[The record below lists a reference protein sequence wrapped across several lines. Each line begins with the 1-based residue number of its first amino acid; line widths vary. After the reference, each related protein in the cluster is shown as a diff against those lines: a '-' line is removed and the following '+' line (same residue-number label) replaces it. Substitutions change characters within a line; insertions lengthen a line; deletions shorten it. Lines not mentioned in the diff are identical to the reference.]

1 MIDQELE
8 QFQQIYTL
16 ITEFLVTY
24 SFQLVGAIVIFLI
37 GLFVAKKVA
46 KLVARI
52 CEKHS
57 IDVTLANF
65 ISNSVKIIVIMM
77 AAIIAVGKV
86 GISVTPMV
94 AAIGALSL
102 GAGLAIQGLLSN
114 YGAGFT
120 IIITRPFVINNTI
133 SVLGVSGIVKDISLG
148 HTVLTNEDGVEITI
162 PNKHIMGEILHNSFA
177 NTLVDSSI
185 GISYDSNP
193 EQAIA
198 VIRQCLSE
206 MNSVCNEPEPQIGIN
221 NFGDSAIEIGVR
233 YWVPT
238 ETYFQN
244 KYQTNLM
251 IFKALQQANISIPFP
266 QREVRLLTD
275 KTEATTRSY
284 V

>member
-16 ITEFLVTY
+16 ITEFLVNY

-46 KLVARI
+46 KLVTRI

-57 IDVTLANF
+57 VDITLSTF
-65 ISNSVKIIVIMM
+65 ISNTVRIIVIIM

-120 IIITRPFVINNTI
+120 IIITRPFIISNTI
-133 SVLGVSGIVKDISLG
+133 SVLGVSGIVKDISLA

-185 GISYDSNP
+185 GISYDSDP

-206 MNSVCNEPEPQIGIN
+206 MNPVCNEPEPQIGIN

-251 IFKALQQANISIPFP
+251 VFKALQQANISIPFP

-275 KTEATTRSY
+275 KTEATAS
-284 V
+284 

>member
-16 ITEFLVTY
+16 ITEFLVQY

-46 KLVARI
+46 KLASRI

-57 IDVTLANF
+57 VDITLSIF
-65 ISNSVKIIVIMM
+65 ISNTLRIIVVIM
-77 AAIIAVGKV
+77 AAIIALGKV

-120 IIITRPFVINNTI
+120 IIITRPFVIGNTI
-133 SVLGVSGIVKDISLG
+133 SVLGVSGIVKDISLA

-162 PNKHIMGEILHNSFA
+162 PNKHIIGEILHNSFE

-185 GISYDSNP
+185 GISYDADP
-193 EQAIA
+193 EHAIT
-198 VIRQCLSE
+198 VINQCLKE
-206 MNSVCNEPEPQIGIN
+206 MQPVCQEPAPQIGIN

-238 ETYFQN
+238 ETYFNN
-244 KYQTNLM
+244 KYQTNLK
-251 IFKALQQANISIPFP
+251 IFKALQDANISIPFP
-266 QREVRLLTD
+266 QREVRLLNNNQE
-275 KTEATTRSY
+275 KAAS
-284 V
+284 

>member
-1 MIDQELE
+1 MIEQELE

-16 ITEFLVTY
+16 ITEFLVAY
-24 SFQLVGAIVIFLI
+24 SFQLAGAIVIFLI

-46 KLVARI
+46 KLATRI

-57 IDVTLANF
+57 VDITLSIFIANTLR
-65 ISNSVKIIVIMM
+65 IIVIIMV
-77 AAIIAVGKV
+77 AIIALGKV

-120 IIITRPFVINNTI
+120 IIITRPFVISNTI
-133 SVLGVSGIVKDISLG
+133 SVLGVSGIVKDISLA

-185 GISYDSNP
+185 GISYDSDP
-193 EQAIA
+193 QQAIA
-198 VIRQCLSE
+198 VIQQCLKE
-206 MNSVCNEPEPQIGIN
+206 MKSVCQEPAPQIGID

-238 ETYFQN
+238 ETFFNN
-244 KYQTNLM
+244 KYQTNLE
-251 IFKALQQANISIPFP
+251 IFKALQNANITIPFP
-266 QREVRLLTD
+266 QREVRLLNENQV
-275 KTEATTRSY
+275 KAAG
-284 V
+284 

>member
-8 QFQQIYTL
+8 QFQQIYNL

-24 SFQLVGAIVIFLI
+24 SFQLAGAVVIFLI

-46 KLVARI
+46 KLAARI
-52 CEKHS
+52 CEKHGIDITLS
-57 IDVTLANF
+57 IF
-65 ISNSVKIIVIMM
+65 ISNTLRIIVVVMV
-77 AAIIAVGKV
+77 AIIALGKV

-120 IIITRPFVINNTI
+120 IIITRPFVISNTI

-185 GISYDSNP
+185 GISYDSDP
-193 EQAIA
+193 QQAIA
-198 VIRQCLSE
+198 VIQQCLKE
-206 MNSVCNEPEPQIGIN
+206 MSPVCSEPEPQVGID

-238 ETYFQN
+238 ETYFNN
-244 KYQTNLM
+244 KYQTNLK
-251 IFKALQQANISIPFP
+251 IFKALQDANITIPFP
-266 QREVRLLTD
+266 QREVRLLND
-275 KTEATTRSY
+275 SQEKVAG
-284 V
+284 

>member
-24 SFQLVGAIVIFLI
+24 SFQLAGAIVIFLI

-46 KLVARI
+46 KIATRV
-52 CEKHS
+52 CEKNNVDITLS
-57 IDVTLANF
+57 IFIANTLR
-65 ISNSVKIIVIMM
+65 IIVVIMV
-77 AAIIAVGKV
+77 AIIALGKV

-120 IIITRPFVINNTI
+120 IIITRPFVISNTI
-133 SVLGVSGIVKDISLG
+133 SVLGVNGIVKDISLA

-162 PNKHIMGEILHNSFA
+162 PNKHSMGEILHNSFA
-177 NTLVDSSI
+177 NTLVDSNI
-185 GISYDSNP
+185 GISYDSDP
-193 EQAIA
+193 QQAIA
-198 VIRQCLSE
+198 VIQQCLKE
-206 MNSVCNEPEPQIGIN
+206 MNPVCNEPEPQVGID

-233 YWVPT
+233 YWVST
-238 ETYFQN
+238 ETYFKN
-244 KYQTNLM
+244 KYQTNLK
-251 IFKALQQANISIPFP
+251 IFKALQDANITIPFP
-266 QREVRLLTD
+266 QREVRLLSENQT
-275 KTEATTRSY
+275 KA
-284 V
+284 VG

>member
-16 ITEFLVTY
+16 ITEFLVQY

-46 KLVARI
+46 KLASRI

-57 IDVTLANF
+57 VDITLSIF
-65 ISNSVKIIVIMM
+65 ISNTLRIIVVIM
-77 AAIIAVGKV
+77 AAIIALGKV

-120 IIITRPFVINNTI
+120 IIITRPFVIGNTI
-133 SVLGVSGIVKDISLG
+133 SVLGVSGIVKDISLA

-162 PNKHIMGEILHNSFA
+162 PNKHIIGEILHNSFE

-185 GISYDSNP
+185 GISYDADP
-193 EQAIA
+193 EHAIT
-198 VIRQCLSE
+198 VINQCLKE
-206 MNSVCNEPEPQIGIN
+206 MQPVCQEPAPQIGID

-238 ETYFQN
+238 ETYFNN
-244 KYQTNLM
+244 KYQTNLK
-251 IFKALQQANISIPFP
+251 IFKALQDANISIPFP
-266 QREVRLLTD
+266 QREVRLLNNNQE
-275 KTEATTRSY
+275 KAAS
-284 V
+284 

>member
-16 ITEFLVTY
+16 ITEFLVNY

-46 KLVARI
+46 KLVSRL
-52 CEKHS
+52 CEKHN
-57 IDVTLANF
+57 IDITLSTFIANTLR
-65 ISNSVKIIVIMM
+65 IIVIIM
-77 AAIIAVGKV
+77 AAIIALGKV

-120 IIITRPFVINNTI
+120 IIITRPFVIGNTI
-133 SVLGVSGIVKDISLG
+133 SVLGVSGIVKDISLA
-148 HTVLTNEDGVEITI
+148 HTVLTNEDDVEITI
-162 PNKHIMGEILHNSFA
+162 PNKHIIGEILHNSFA

-185 GISYDSNP
+185 GISYDSDP
-193 EQAIA
+193 EQAIS
-198 VIRQCLSE
+198 VIHQCLNE
-206 MNSVCNEPEPQIGIN
+206 MNPVCKEPEPQIGIN
-221 NFGDSAIEIGVR
+221 SFADSAIEIGVR
-233 YWVPT
+233 YWLPT
-238 ETYFQN
+238 ESYFQD
-244 KYQTNLM
+244 KYQTNLK
-251 IFKALQQANISIPFP
+251 IFKALQEANITIPFP

-275 KTEATTRSY
+275 KTKESTS
-284 V
+284 